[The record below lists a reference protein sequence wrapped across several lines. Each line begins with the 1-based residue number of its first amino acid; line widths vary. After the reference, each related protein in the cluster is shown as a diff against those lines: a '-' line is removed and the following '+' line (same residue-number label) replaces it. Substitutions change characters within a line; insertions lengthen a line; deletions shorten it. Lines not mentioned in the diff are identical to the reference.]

1 MMLPV
6 MVCSISV
13 GTVSLLLAMDFMDTA
28 ILSTFLYANI
38 VAGLDLFPS
47 GVPVISRVALPY
59 TLLPLNLVLR
69 SLSVDN
75 GNSLFTD
82 DTDAVSNRGSKVDSG
97 MLRFIDISEELAAF
111 DVMLNLKAIMILLPT
126 LLAIQYEL
134 DG

>member
-13 GTVSLLLAMDFMDTA
+13 GTVSLLPAMDFMDTA
-28 ILSTFLYANI
+28 ILSPFLYANI

-82 DTDAVSNRGSKVDSG
+82 DTDAVSNMGSKVDSG
-97 MLRFIDISEELAAF
+97 MLRFIDISAELAAV
-111 DVMLNLKAIMILLPT
+111 DVMLNLKAMMIFLPT

>member
-13 GTVSLLLAMDFMDTA
+13 GTVSLLPAMDFMDTA

-38 VAGLDLFPS
+38 VAGLDLFLS

-69 SLSVDN
+69 SFKVDN
-75 GNSLFTD
+75 GNSLFGAII
-82 DTDAVSNRGSKVDSG
+82 DAVSNNGSNVESG
-97 MLRFIDISEELAAF
+97 MVRLIPKFAELAAV
-111 DVMLNLKAIMILLPT
+111 DVMLNLKAMMIFLPT
-126 LLAIQYEL
+126 PLAIQYEL

>member
-6 MVCSISV
+6 MVCSVSV
-13 GTVSLLLAMDFMDTA
+13 GTVSLLLAMDFMNTA

-97 MLRFIDISEELAAF
+97 MLRFIDISAELAAV
-111 DVMLNLKAIMILLPT
+111 DIMLNLKAMMIFLPT
-126 LLAIQYEL
+126 LLAIQYES